1 MSRSLA
7 LRVRL
12 GLILVTAVFALLALF
27 LWVGTVAEPLRVA
40 HLPDFHLPDD
50 KLLAGS
56 ENGPLAGPASERP
69 LFWPSRRPPSEAEAA
84 PQVAASAEGIQL
96 LGVVVQGGV
105 RMALLGTKEGVMRVR
120 DADQVLGWKVD
131 QIRPEGV
138 RLLNGQQKVEL
149 LVTPKRREGIRIE
162 PAGSVKP

>member
-12 GLILVTAVFALLALF
+12 GLILATAVFAALAAF
-27 LWVGTVAEPLRVA
+27 LWLTTTAEPLRVA
-40 HLPDFHLPDD
+40 HLPDFHLPSD
-50 KLLAGS
+50 KLLAGRGQS
-56 ENGPLAGPASERP
+56 LVKGPASERP
-69 LFWPSRRPPSEAEAA
+69 LFWPSRRPPSESEEA

-96 LGVVVQGGV
+96 LGIVVQGGV
-105 RMALLGTKEGVMRVR
+105 RMALLGTKGGVMRVR
-120 DADQVLGWKVD
+120 DADQVMGWKVD

-138 RLLNGQQKVEL
+138 RLVNGQQKVEL

-162 PAGSVKP
+162 PAGPVRS